1 MTLFKGHI
9 LKSLRASGIWLITCL
24 LFFKGQKIILI
35 NSCQGRWLGRRKNH
49 RPKYTALT
57 QTHLESRAT
66 ILIIQE
72 ISENWISICHCQNMS
87 LVSSVIFIIIVII
100 ILSLLLISY
109 YNYCYY
115 YYYYYYYCCCC
126 CYYYH
131 CCCYYYYYYYYYYDD
146 NVQWCPVPADG
157 WYGFRSSLGPLL
169 ANVFMSH
176 IEEDLERESKPPSFY
191 QRCVDDTL
199 TIMPNMGT

>member
-1 MTLFKGHI
+1 MTLFRGHI
-9 LKSLRASGIWLITCL
+9 LKSWWASGIWLITCM

-35 NSCQGRWLGRRKNH
+35 NSCQGRWLGWRKNH
-49 RPKYTALT
+49 RPKYIAST
-57 QTHLESRAT
+57 QTHLESRAP

-100 ILSLLLISY
+100 ILSLLLIP
-109 YNYCYY
+109 YY
-115 YYYYYYYCCCC
+115 YYCYYYYCCC
-126 CYYYH
+126 YYYYC
-131 CCCYYYYYYYYYYDD
+131 CCCYYYYYYYYD
-146 NVQWCPVPADG
+146 NVQWCPVRADG

>member
-1 MTLFKGHI
+1 MI
-9 LKSLRASGIWLITCL
+9 NTCL
-24 LFFKGQKIILI
+24 SFFTGQKIILI
-35 NSCQGRWLGRRKNH
+35 NSSQDRWLGRRKNH
-49 RPKYTALT
+49 QPKYTVLT
-57 QTHLESRAT
+57 QTHLESRAP

-72 ISENWISICHCQNMS
+72 ISENWIFICHCQNMS

-109 YNYCYY
+109 YYYCYYYYCCCYYYYCCCCYYYY

-126 CYYYH
+126 CC
-131 CCCYYYYYYYYYYDD
+131 CCCYYYYYYYYYYYD
-146 NVQWCPVPADG
+146 NVQWCPVRADG

-176 IEEDLERESKPPSFY
+176 IEEDLER
-191 QRCVDDTL
+191 
-199 TIMPNMGT
+199 

>member
-9 LKSLRASGIWLITCL
+9 LKSLWASGIWLITCL
-24 LFFKGQKIILI
+24 SFFKGQKFILI
-35 NSCQGRWLGRRKNH
+35 NSCQDRWLGRRKNH
-49 RPKYTALT
+49 QPKYTVLT
-57 QTHLESRAT
+57 QTYLESRAP

-100 ILSLLLISY
+100 ILSLLLIP
-109 YNYCYY
+109 YY
-115 YYYYYYYCCCC
+115 YYCYYYYCCC
-126 CYYYH
+126 YYYYC
-131 CCCYYYYYYYYYYDD
+131 CCCYYYYYYYYYYD
-146 NVQWCPVPADG
+146 NVQWCPVRADG

-176 IEEDLERESKPPSFY
+176 IEEDLEREGKPPSFY
-191 QRCVDDTL
+191 QRCVDNTL
-199 TIMPNMGT
+199 TIMPKMGT

>member
-9 LKSLRASGIWLITCL
+9 LKSLWASGIWLITCL

-49 RPKYTALT
+49 QPKYTALT
-57 QTHLESRAT
+57 QTHLESRAP

-100 ILSLLLISY
+100 IFSLLLISY
-109 YNYCYY
+109 YYYCYY
-115 YYYYYYYCCCC
+115 YYYYYYYCCY
-126 CYYYH
+126 YYYH
-131 CCCYYYYYYYYYYDD
+131 CCCYYYYYYYYYYCCYCCYYYYYYYYYD
-146 NVQWCPVPADG
+146 NIQWCPVRADG

-176 IEEDLERESKPPSFY
+176 IEEDLERESKPLLSIKD
-191 QRCVDDTL
+191 V
-199 TIMPNMGT
+199 